1 MTRLMRVR
9 FGDFCFDT
17 ATRELQRRGAVVPLP
32 PKTFRLLEVL
42 LEARP
47 RALSK
52 DELHALVWSGV
63 YVSEAS
69 LTRLVADLRRA
80 LQARGRGRQRPIRTV
95 HGFGYAFVGEVEAD
109 ETPAAR
115 ASCYLVWG
123 RRLVPLA
130 DGENLLGRDPSS
142 LVPFDSSK
150 VSRRHARIVV
160 AGESA
165 LIEDLNSK
173 NGTSLGGQRLAAPTP
188 LADGDL
194 IGIGATLLVFRRPA
208 SAEPTETEL
217 SGVLTKAPS

>member
-9 FGDFCFDT
+9 FGDFSFDT
-17 ATRELQRRGAVVPLP
+17 ATRQLQRRGAVVPLP

-42 LEARP
+42 LEAQP

-69 LTRLVADLRRA
+69 LTRLIADLRRA
-80 LQARGRGRQRPIRTV
+80 LQARGRQGPIRTV
-95 HGFGYAFVGEVEAD
+95 HGFGYAFVGEVETE
-109 ETPAAR
+109 ETPAAP

-130 DGENLLGRDPSS
+130 AGENLLGRHPRS
-142 LVPFDSSK
+142 LVPFDSAK

-173 NGTSLGGQRLAAPTP
+173 NGTSVGGQRLAAPTP

-208 SAEPTETEL
+208 TDEPTETEL
-217 SGVLTKAPS
+217 SGVLPRAPS